1 MIALLLMLA
10 VTGPVTSGGGGGE
23 VVRVYD
29 IGQTGLVTC
38 PGRNA
43 TGLNLD
49 KLRSVTFYKDSTK
62 KIFT

>member
-1 MIALLLMLA
+1 MIALLLLVFA
-10 VTGPVTSGGGGGE
+10 VSVSSGGGD

-29 IGQTGLVTC
+29 IGQTGLVAC
-38 PGRNA
+38 PGRNT

-62 KIFT
+62 QIFT